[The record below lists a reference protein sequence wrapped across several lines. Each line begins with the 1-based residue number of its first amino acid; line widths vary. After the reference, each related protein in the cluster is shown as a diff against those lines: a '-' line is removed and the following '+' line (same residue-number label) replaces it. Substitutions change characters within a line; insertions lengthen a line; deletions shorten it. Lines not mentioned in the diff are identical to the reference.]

1 MKKYLIQYSNG
12 YCGCDECSV
21 IKAESFE
28 EAESIAQDG
37 LYDYAQSW
45 EHVAN
50 LDEFEGEEYDEELE
64 WYYNNCTFA
73 VEEYN
78 SEEES

>member
-1 MKKYLIQYSNG
+1 MKKYLVQYSNG
-12 YCGCDECSV
+12 YCGCDEYSI

-28 EAESIAQDG
+28 EAENIAQDG
-37 LYDYAQSW
+37 LYDYAQGW